1 MREKVVLTNNYGRAN
16 VNTPEQLPDVECVSS
31 EH

>member
-1 MREKVVLTNNYGRAN
+1 MREKVVLTNNYGQAN
-16 VNTPEQLPDVECVSS
+16 ANTAEQLPNVKRVSS